1 MGEPKIIS
9 FSFCGDSHCST
20 LSFCRLKP
28 IDIAFM
34 KILHTKVNIVPVIA
48 KADCLTKFEMQRLK
62 RKVSDLLTNKNEWP
76 ETEPRATVE
85 TTSRRD
91 LIAG

>member
-1 MGEPKIIS
+1 M
-9 FSFCGDSHCST
+9 
-20 LSFCRLKP
+20 KP

-62 RKVSDLLTNKNEWP
+62 RKVSDLLTEKNDSP
-76 ETEPRATVE
+76 ETEPRIAVKTA
-85 TTSRRD
+85 SWRD
-91 LIAG
+91 LIAGCKLEVSGRKVAL

>member
-1 MGEPKIIS
+1 M
-9 FSFCGDSHCST
+9 
-20 LSFCRLKP
+20 KP

-76 ETEPRATVE
+76 ETEPRTTVE

-91 LIAG
+91 LIAGWLLDQWEVE

>member
-1 MGEPKIIS
+1 M
-9 FSFCGDSHCST
+9 
-20 LSFCRLKP
+20 KP

-76 ETEPRATVE
+76 KTEPRTKLE

-91 LIAG
+91 LIAGWKLEVSSRKVSL